1 MLVFCG
7 SPSVVSRARL
17 GLLLFVAGGG
27 GKKKKNKHPVD
38 VSGCLLMLS

>member
-7 SPSVVSRARL
+7 SPSVVSRAGL

-27 GKKKKNKHPVD
+27 EKKKNKHPVD

>member
-7 SPSVVSRARL
+7 SPSVVSRAGL

-27 GKKKKNKHPVD
+27 EKKNK
-38 VSGCLLMLS
+38 